1 MGARNIN
8 RWRYDCAGVFMAS
21 LFRGFVTMA
30 TYKEYV
36 RVAGPDDRP
45 ALSMNEGDDMTASYD
60 RELGSHSARL
70 QSVEDDLKT
79 IKTDIREIRDVV
91 VQGRGGWRALTI
103 VGAVAATISAAVT
116 KLLPFLIALP
126 R

>member
-1 MGARNIN
+1 
-8 RWRYDCAGVFMAS
+8 
-21 LFRGFVTMA
+21 MA

-45 ALSMNEGDDMTASYD
+45 ARTVDEGDDMNASYD

-70 QSVEDDLKT
+70 QNVEEDLT
-79 IKTDIREIRDVV
+79 AIKKDIREIRDVV

-103 VGAVAATISAAVT
+103 VGALAATISAAVT